1 MITAINEYAQQATT
15 VVILP
20 VEDTQ
25 DMFSISFI
33 KQGNPTRII
42 GQMRLTASDALELVN
57 EEDAV
62 NESICVF
69 DRIVLIDTLR
79 RHLSAM
85 KNTESDINSVFVNGR
100 AVSVKLLLT
109 TNGVE
114 ETITAIFDR
123 DNEELILQPG
133 NIEDAKPS
141 FAQWQIKGDYI
152 HLDKETINKI
162 QLNLKLNHLERTDPE
177 CLIAAF
183 CDFYDYI
190 QETK

>member
-1 MITAINEYAQQATT
+1 MLDLIKAFNSGADTIVVAPISENNLYQVAFFKEGGKSPFGVVSVSADDCLEFIQDKELDSSIVAI
-15 VVILP
+15 L
-20 VEDTQ
+20 
-25 DMFSISFI
+25 
-33 KQGNPTRII
+33 
-42 GQMRLTASDALELVN
+42 
-57 EEDAV
+57 
-62 NESICVF
+62 
-69 DRIVLIDTLR
+69 DRVTLIDTLR

-85 KNTESDINSVFVNGR
+85 KNTKSDIIDVFVNGR

-114 ETITAIFDR
+114 ETMTAIFDR

-162 QLNLKLNHLERTDPE
+162 QLNLKLNHLERADPE

>member
-1 MITAINEYAQQATT
+1 MLDLIKAFNSGADTT
-15 VVILP
+15 VIAPISENNLYQVAFFKESGKSPFGVVSVSADDCLEFIQDKELDNSIVAILDRVIL
-20 VEDTQ
+20 
-25 DMFSISFI
+25 
-33 KQGNPTRII
+33 
-42 GQMRLTASDALELVN
+42 
-57 EEDAV
+57 
-62 NESICVF
+62 
-69 DRIVLIDTLR
+69 IDSLR

-85 KNTESDINSVFVNGR
+85 KNIKSDIIDVFVNGR
-100 AVSVKLLLT
+100 TVSVKLLLI
-109 TNGVE
+109 TNGAE
-114 ETITAIFDR
+114 EIMTAIFDR

-133 NIEDAKPS
+133 NIEDAKQS

-183 CDFYDYI
+183 CDMYEYM

>member
-1 MITAINEYAQQATT
+1 MLDLLKSFGHEADIVVVASSPTNDNLYQAVFFKKGNDKPFGSISLAINDCLEFIQDKELDNKIIS
-15 VVILP
+15 IL
-20 VEDTQ
+20 
-25 DMFSISFI
+25 
-33 KQGNPTRII
+33 
-42 GQMRLTASDALELVN
+42 
-57 EEDAV
+57 
-62 NESICVF
+62 

-79 RHLSAM
+79 KHLSAM
-85 KNTESDINSVFVNGR
+85 KVTRSDIIDIFTNGR
-100 AVSVKLLLT
+100 AISVKLLLT

-114 ETITAIFDR
+114 ETMTTIFDR

-141 FAQWQIKGDYI
+141 FEYYQIKGDYI